1 MFGKNINTLS
11 KKMIE
16 TWIELITKNS
26 DASKIATS
34 RWEFL
39 QEFCMQTKESW
50 FASWQWFNETFFK
63 NTLTRLQD
71 I

>member
-34 RWEFL
+34 R
-39 QEFCMQTKESW
+39 
-50 FASWQWFNETFFK
+50 
-63 NTLTRLQD
+63 
-71 I
+71 